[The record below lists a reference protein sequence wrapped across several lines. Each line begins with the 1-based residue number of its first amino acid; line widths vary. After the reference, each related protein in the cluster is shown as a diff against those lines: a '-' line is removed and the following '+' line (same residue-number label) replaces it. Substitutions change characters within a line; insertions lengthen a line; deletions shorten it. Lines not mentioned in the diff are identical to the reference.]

1 VTVVSGT
8 AILAP
13 SQRAV
18 TLASGHDN
26 LPGNRHL
33 LRPNQALRLRSLA
46 AETEPRG
53 EFVQL
58 ILGVGRQFK
67 PGVRY
72 PASPP
77 LLYDCSLS
85 RGA

>member
-1 VTVVSGT
+1 MPFDLGRFPLRDRVCAEFYG
-8 AILAP
+8 
-13 SQRAV
+13 AV

-46 AETEPRG
+46 AEIEPRG

-67 PGVRY
+67 QGSDIP
-72 PASPP
+72 PAH
-77 LLYDCSLS
+77 LCWCFIL
-85 RGA
+85 